1 MANTEQEIFDF
12 TVQVRYLIK
21 KYGEMKEELRQLKS
35 ELEAQKRET
44 AAMET
49 LANASMRDYEILKT
63 AKMLEIGDNDLAA
76 TKKRVNKLI
85 RDVAHCSQNKIL
97 LKSEGDYG

>member
-44 AAMET
+44 ADMET

-85 RDVAHCSQNKIL
+85 RDVDRCITL
-97 LKSEGDYG
+97 LTELNSTQK

>member
-35 ELEAQKRET
+35 ELEAQKREI
-44 AAMET
+44 ADMET

-85 RDVAHCSQNKIL
+85 RDVDRCITLLTEQNSTQK
-97 LKSEGDYG
+97 

>member
-44 AAMET
+44 ADMET

-76 TKKRVNKLI
+76 TKKRV
-85 RDVAHCSQNKIL
+85 RDVDRCITLLTEQNSTQK
-97 LKSEGDYG
+97 